1 MALTKIKFAP
11 GIDKQDTAVGECA
24 PEGVTLPKLSTLIF
38 ENGYDDPSLSHNPLV
53 VRNST
58 QGSNTVGSATIGQDE
73 VCCDS
78 IQIVYED
85 FNQNNLLQPYRKLR
99 ITYYAKPNEEGS
111 YSAYKRV
118 ESYIKVREGCTFE
131 AVRQEGQSFLEAA
144 RGTWSA
150 TQSADCPECTPEVLI
165 RDNIV
170 DMEFI
175 PFDENGRIVQN
186 ATNQYPAPE
195 IEGIRDRMFDIRGVD
210 MRITFRSKN
219 PFFTRERQAPREVI
233 GFMPNRS
240 SLNEDQYLRDSV
252 IVTVH
257 TRNIGGEE
265 F

>member
-1 MALTKIKFAP
+1 
-11 GIDKQDTAVGECA
+11 
-24 PEGVTLPKLSTLIF
+24 
-38 ENGYDDPSLSHNPLV
+38 
-53 VRNST
+53 
-58 QGSNTVGSATIGQDE
+58 
-73 VCCDS
+73 
-78 IQIVYED
+78 
-85 FNQNNLLQPYRKLR
+85 
-99 ITYYAKPNEEGS
+99 
-111 YSAYKRV
+111 
-118 ESYIKVREGCTFE
+118 
-131 AVRQEGQSFLEAA
+131 
-144 RGTWSA
+144 
-150 TQSADCPECTPEVLI
+150 
-165 RDNIV
+165 
-170 DMEFI
+170 MEFI